1 MTRKLSDAQ
10 HEAAHIV
17 VGMALGLRFRRAW
30 LGAKKIGRF
39 TYLGWTE
46 WEPRP
51 WYREA
56 NLLMTAAGLAW
67 ERHCGDLIH
76 ARSDTAE
83 LRRAGIRGN
92 ARVAIL
98 ERAAWALL
106 AERHALHARITR
118 ALLEGDLTAADVRAL
133 ARGERAPV

>member
-1 MTRKLSDAQ
+1 MTRTLADAQ

-17 VGMALGLRFRRAW
+17 VGVACGLRLRRAW
-30 LGAKKIGRF
+30 LGKLVKIGRF
-39 TYLGWTE
+39 EYTGMTE

-56 NLLMTAAGLAW
+56 ALLMTAAGLAW
-67 ERHCGDLIH
+67 ERRCGDLIH
-76 ARSDTAE
+76 ARSDTAW
-83 LRRAGIRGN
+83 LRCAGVRGN

-106 AERHALHARITR
+106 AERHTLHACITR
-118 ALLEGDLTAADVRAL
+118 ALLEGDLTAADVRAI
-133 ARGERAPV
+133 ARGGAPV